1 MADGGV
7 EGGGLLELY
16 WSSGGPK
23 GSGDFGSCGQWELWQ
38 WPQSSSDP
46 RGVACGI
53 LAKAEAL
60 AQAGS
65 AAAWAVWQGA
75 RAMAVW
81 QLVGTECL
89 TVCIPA
95 VGRELNRTRNNAKAY
110 NGV

>member
-60 AQAGS
+60 GTGWLCSSMGCMAGS
-65 AAAWAVWQGA
+65 QGHGSVAAGGHRVPDSLYSCSGQ
-75 RAMAVW
+75 RV
-81 QLVGTECL
+81 
-89 TVCIPA
+89 
-95 VGRELNRTRNNAKAY
+95 K
-110 NGV
+110 